1 MLMFGAG
8 GFWGSSPRASTA
20 RRWAAAT
27 AVAMAIGIGS
37 PAVLASTA
45 LAGTGLGSTGPN
57 AGQHWHTSLRV
68 AGAGFPA
75 FTAAAATGAGSAWAF
90 DSQGTKSPGAYQF
103 GGSHWTKRSF
113 PAKASDFVT
122 SASASSAGNVWA
134 FTFDG
139 AALRYNGHSWSQV
152 KKFSREIDSGLTVSS
167 TDTWVFGSNLGTW
180 HFNGHG
186 WKRFPTAKGLEG
198 ASALS
203 ATGIWA
209 FGGTR
214 VAHWNG
220 HAWLHTNLAGLL
232 PKNTQL
238 SRSLL
243 TAIYASSPS
252 SIWVAGSGG
261 RQDEGGPLV
270 LLHYNGHSWSR
281 VAEDKSLGDPTGIVA
296 DGHGG
301 AWISVRTGEPGEGS
315 VERYSSGKLTSA
327 KLPVSPAHLFL
338 YGMTTAKGST
348 APLAF
353 GYARTSPSPKTTT
366 AVILRYGT

>member
-1 MLMFGAG
+1 MRTFSPGRLAAAAVAAITAAAGAAAPV
-8 GFWGSSPRASTA
+8 FASPVLANTAS
-20 RRWAAAT
+20 AAT
-27 AVAMAIGIGS
+27 ASASAVS
-37 PAVLASTA
+37 P
-45 LAGTGLGSTGPN
+45 GTGQS
-57 AGQHWHTSLRV
+57 WHTSLRV
-68 AGAGFPA
+68 GGPGFPA
-75 FTAAAATGAGSAWAF
+75 FTSAAATGARSAWAF
-90 DSQGTKSPGAYQF
+90 DSAGTKSPGAYQF
-103 GGSHWTKRSF
+103 SGSHWTKRSF

-122 SASASSAGNVWA
+122 SASASAASDVWA

-180 HFNGHG
+180 HFNGHA
-186 WKRFPTAKGLEG
+186 WTRFPTAKGLEG

-203 ATGIWA
+203 ATSIWA

-238 SRSLL
+238 SHSGLRG
-243 TAIYASSPS
+243 IYASSATS
-252 SIWVAGSGG
+252 VWVAGTGG

-281 VAEDKSLGDPTGIVA
+281 VAENKTLGDPTGIVA

-301 AWISVRTGEPGEGS
+301 AWISVRTGSPGDGV
-315 VERYSSGKLTSA
+315 VEHYSSGKLSSA
-327 KLPVSPAHLFL
+327 KLPASPAHLFL
-338 YGMTTAKGST
+338 YGLTTAKGST

-353 GYARTSPSPKTTT
+353 GFTRTSFNQKTTT